1 MLGALLDATAFLTR
15 VPVPER
21 RAFDLARAVWAF
33 PVIGAAVGVLVG
45 GVAVG
50 SGLVLPALAAAVL
63 AVTAEVVL
71 TGALHLDGLAD
82 CADGS
87 GGRDRESRL
96 RIMKDHAVG
105 VYGAAA
111 VVLALLLQVALLAG
125 LLEAL
130 DGWRLLAVTGAAGA
144 LARAEML
151 VPALRLPYARDEGTG
166 RELVA
171 GLRRPLVLV
180 AVLLAVACAGVTWAA
195 VGAGPAVWMVL
206 AAAAVPWLVQA
217 WARRTLG
224 GVTGDVLG
232 AGAVLVELA
241 ALLAALAALPV
252 A

>member
-1 MLGALLDATAFLTR
+1 
-15 VPVPER
+15 
-21 RAFDLARAVWAF
+21 
-33 PVIGAAVGVLVG
+33 
-45 GVAVG
+45 
-50 SGLVLPALAAAVL
+50 
-63 AVTAEVVL
+63 
-71 TGALHLDGLAD
+71 
-82 CADGS
+82 
-87 GGRDRESRL
+87 
-96 RIMKDHAVG
+96 MKKSFFTKTIIFFSLQG

-111 VVLALLLQVALLAG
+111 VVLALLLHVALLAG
-125 LLEAL
+125 LLDAL

-180 AVLLAVACAGVTWAA
+180 AVLLALACAGVTWAV

-206 AAAAVPWLVQA
+206 AAAAVPWLVKA
-217 WARRTLG
+217 WAQRTLG

-232 AGAVLVELA
+232 AGAVLVQLA